1 MAEKLSDKTV
11 ADTKSN
17 SVRWGYISLAL
28 VLAAI
33 AFLIVPAESSNST
46 GQVIAGLSYTGRAVV
61 AIAILMATLWVSAAL
76 PVAVTALMPLVLFP
90 LCTGG
95 AICTCQGLPGPRD
108 IKSIIL
114 IISGNIL
121 NHLTLHFDPMIASWT

>member
-61 AIAILMATLWVSAAL
+61 AIAILMATLWVIRGSSSRRYGADAFGL
-76 PVAVTALMPLVLFP
+76 VPVVHRWRYLYLSRATR
-90 LCTGG
+90 T
-95 AICTCQGLPGPRD
+95 T
-108 IKSIIL
+108 
-114 IISGNIL
+114 
-121 NHLTLHFDPMIASWT
+121 